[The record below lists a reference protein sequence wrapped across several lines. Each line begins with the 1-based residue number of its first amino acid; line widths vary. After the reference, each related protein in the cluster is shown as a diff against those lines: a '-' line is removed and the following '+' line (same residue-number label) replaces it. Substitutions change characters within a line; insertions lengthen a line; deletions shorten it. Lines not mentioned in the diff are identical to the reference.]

1 MNEVDWLILAIL
13 GLSAVVSLWRGFVRE
28 AISLALWVL
37 AFAIAMSFS
46 DPLAYLLQDWIT
58 VPAIQRVLAFA
69 GLFVATLFVGG
80 LLSQLLSALI
90 KKVGLGMLDR
100 LLGMLFGIL
109 RGCIVVVVAIV
120 LLPQLVAVDQQAWWN
135 QSMLIPHFAMLEDWA
150 VKVFTE
156 LNSWRMSVINT

>member
-13 GLSAVVSLWRGFVRE
+13 GFSAIVSLWRGFVRE

-58 VPAIQRVLAFA
+58 VPAIQKVLAFA
-69 GLFVATLFVGG
+69 GLFIATLFVGG

-90 KKVGLGMLDR
+90 RKAGLGLLDR
-100 LLGMLFGIL
+100 MLGMLFGIL

-120 LLPQLVAVDQQAWWN
+120 LLPQLVAVDQHAWWN

-156 LNSWRMSVINT
+156 LNSWRMSVLNA